1 MFFIISLLSLTFQAA
16 ALFITHNRIHLE
28 SPIPHI
34 PPIPGTHP
42 LLILSWRQLVGTI
55 IVNILITQALLLIA
69 ILCSL
74 FYHKFAASIIYTDR
88 VIPLL
93 AILFDFLAL
102 LAGIALC
109 WFCYGL

>member
-1 MFFIISLLSLTFQAA
+1 
-16 ALFITHNRIHLE
+16 
-28 SPIPHI
+28 
-34 PPIPGTHP
+34 
-42 LLILSWRQLVGTI
+42 
-55 IVNILITQALLLIA
+55 
-69 ILCSL
+69 L